1 MRPLKKRVR
10 PDNLPNDQRVAR
22 GSIGRIVYLV
32 LLALFATAVLNYFF
46 GDFIFLRAD
55 GLVLRDRS
63 VVATTYI
70 ARVQKVNVTEG
81 QIVKKGDPILQL
93 QSLEVLERI
102 ADLSFKRVDLAAKAT
117 DFKIRADSVE
127 QLLPLAK
134 NRAAEAKNVVEQ
146 FQGMRKEGF
155 VRSVPYAEALRAEY
169 DANKDLVNLSAQSRV
184 LKEELSVL
192 EVARADADET
202 FQDLQKL
209 YANGLVTAPV
219 SGAVGATVPFV
230 GNVYRPGEPM
240 LSIYWGEPYVLVYL
254 PRRYLFPIYVGM
266 KLQVTDGRNTQNGVV
281 SEILPVTDMLPKEF
295 QNTFQPSD
303 RNQLAKIKLP
313 DTAPFPLNQKVTVAR
328 SLWKVPARSL
338 AFWRS

>member
-1 MRPLKKRVR
+1 MRALKKRVR

-22 GSIGRIVYLV
+22 GSMGRIIYLV
-32 LLALFATAVLNYFF
+32 LLALFSLAVLNYFF
-46 GDFIFLRAD
+46 GDFIILNAD

-102 ADLSFKRVDLAAKAT
+102 ADLSFKRVDLAAKST

-127 QLLPLAK
+127 QLLPLAER
-134 NRAAEAKNVVEQ
+134 RAAEAKRVIEQ
-146 FQGMRKEGF
+146 FQGMQKEGF
-155 VRSVPYAEALRAEY
+155 VRSAPYADALSAEY

-192 EVARADADET
+192 EVARKDADSI
-202 FQDLQKL
+202 FDDLQKL

-219 SGAVGATVPFV
+219 SGAVGASVPFV
-230 GNVYRPGEPM
+230 GNVYRPGDPM
-240 LSIYWGEPYVLVYL
+240 LSIFWGEPYVLMFL
-254 PRRYLFPIYVGM
+254 PRRYLFPIEVGM
-266 KLQVTDGRNTQNGVV
+266 KLTVTDGQHTERGVV
-281 SEILPVTDMLPKEF
+281 TEILPVTDALPKEF

-303 RNQLAKIKLP
+303 RNQLAKVKLP
-313 DTAPFPLNQKVTVAR
+313 ASSVFPLNQKVTISRDYPA
-328 SLWKVPARSL
+328 LW
-338 AFWRS
+338 